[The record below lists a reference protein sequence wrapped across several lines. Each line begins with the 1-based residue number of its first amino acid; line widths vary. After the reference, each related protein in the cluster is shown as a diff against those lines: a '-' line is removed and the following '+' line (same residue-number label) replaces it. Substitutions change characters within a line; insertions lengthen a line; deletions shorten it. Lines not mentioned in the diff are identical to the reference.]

1 MISDS
6 EIEDFDAAIAKAG
19 FDPNDF
25 TLTPLEDAQATPEVE
40 AVTGTVTVLR
50 ESNTTAVTY
59 TAGYGSTWVAEFERD
74 LLVGKFGYPLPAGP

>member
-19 FDPNDF
+19 FNPNDF
-25 TLTPLEDAQATPEVE
+25 ALTPLEDPPATPAVE

-50 ESNTTAVTY
+50 ESNTEAATY
-59 TAGYGSTWVAEFERD
+59 TAGYGSTWVADFEAD
-74 LLVGKFGYPLPAGP
+74 LLAGKFGEP

>member
-19 FDPNDF
+19 FNPNDF
-25 TLTPLEDAQATPEVE
+25 ALTPLEDPPATPAVE

-50 ESNTTAVTY
+50 ES
-59 TAGYGSTWVAEFERD
+59 
-74 LLVGKFGYPLPAGP
+74 

>member
-25 TLTPLEDAQATPEVE
+25 SLTPLEDPPATSGAE

-50 ESNTTAVTY
+50 ESNTESAIY
-59 TAGYGSTWVAEFERD
+59 TVGFGSTWVADFESN
-74 LLVGKFGYPLPAGP
+74 LLAGKFGEQ